1 MEYNLQN
8 EEKEGDVQEV
18 RVLIDNNQVGGII
31 GKAGANVKRVREE
44 AGVFLSILKAEFR
57 AVQERIMVMKGTISQ
72 IAKALFLISELLI
85 EGSGKDKGS
94 GEGIAIRLLVHRA
107 SVGAVI
113 GKGGTTIK
121 ETQSETNVRVQVS
134 NEPLPNSTEKTV
146 TITGSPSAIQ
156 QATTRILTQLKEN
169 PLRSGTKVYAY
180 VPGQPMY
187 PTQPAYGLPYMQQ
200 QPLGLLQ
207 QPFPSAYGGMGA
219 QSQTNMPTS
228 TQKIAIPTVCAGC
241 VIGKGGSVIR
251 DLRAQSQCNISI
263 ADPEQNSPNERVVTL
278 TGTSQGIQTAIYLI
292 RQLVEQY
299 QPQQSY

>member
-1 MEYNLQN
+1 MDYSIQN
-8 EEKEGDVQEV
+8 EEKDGDVQEV

-31 GKAGANVKRVREE
+31 GKGGANVKRVREE

-57 AVQERIMVMKGTISQ
+57 AVQERIMVMKGTITQ

-85 EGSGKDKGS
+85 EGSGKDKSS
-94 GEGIAIRLLVHRA
+94 GDGIAIRLLVHRS

-113 GKGGTTIK
+113 GKAGATIK
-121 ETQSETNVRVQVS
+121 ETQSDTHVRVQVS

-169 PLRSGTKVYAY
+169 PLRQGTKIYAY

-200 QPLGLLQ
+200 PQLGLLQ
-207 QPFPSAYGGMGA
+207 QPFPTYGGMGG
-219 QSQTNMPTS
+219 QSQSSMPTS

-241 VIGKGGSVIR
+241 IIGKGGSVIR

>member
-1 MEYNLQN
+1 MDYSLQT

-31 GKAGANVKRVREE
+31 GKGGANVKRVREE

-57 AVQERIMVMKGTISQ
+57 AVQERVMVMKGTISQ
-72 IAKALFLISELLI
+72 VAKALFLISELLI
-85 EGSGKDKGS
+85 EGSGKDKS
-94 GEGIAIRLLVHRA
+94 SNEGIAIRLLVHRA

-169 PLRSGTKVYAY
+169 PLRSGTKVYPY

-200 QPLGLLQ
+200 PQLGLLQ
-207 QPFPSAYGGMGA
+207 QPFPSYGGLGG
-219 QSQTNMPTS
+219 QQQTNMPTS

>member
-1 MEYNLQN
+1 M
-8 EEKEGDVQEV
+8 G
-18 RVLIDNNQVGGII
+18 GGII
-31 GKAGANVKRVREE
+31 GKGGANVKRVREE

-72 IAKALFLISELLI
+72 IAKALFLISEFFCDRLI
-85 EGSGKDKGS
+85 EGSGKEKNS

-156 QATTRILTQLKEN
+156 QATTRILTQLKDN

-187 PTQPAYGLPYMQQ
+187 PSQPAYGLPYMQQ

-207 QPFPSAYGGMGA
+207 QPFPSYGGMGSGS
-219 QSQTNMPTS
+219 QSNMPTS

>member
-1 MEYNLQN
+1 MDYNLQN

-31 GKAGANVKRVREE
+31 GKGGANVKRVREE

-57 AVQERIMVMKGTISQ
+57 AVQERIMVMKGTIIQ
-72 IAKALFLISELLI
+72 IAKALFLIAELLI
-85 EGSGKDKGS
+85 EGSGKDKSS
-94 GEGIAIRLLVHRA
+94 GDGIAIRLLVHRA

-169 PLRSGTKVYAY
+169 PLRSGTNRVYAY

-200 QPLGLLQ
+200 PQLGLLQ
-207 QPFPSAYGGMGA
+207 QPFPSYGGMA
-219 QSQTNMPTS
+219 SQSQSNMPTS